1 MTATAP
7 RIVLTFDSLESL
19 QREFDK
25 NLRTGGAFAAGAS
38 PLPER
43 SACLLVLIH
52 PESHDEISLTAEVVY
67 VKPDAPGMGVGVHIQ
82 DFGPALIERLRA
94 FVQHAP
100 PTPPPEPST
109 PEEPHRPASTAII
122 DKLRNISVAEQLKVA
137 REGGLPQR
145 VALERLYGK
154 TVWEPILQNTRVTPP
169 EVARIARM
177 GMAPVTLIEFI
188 CSNAAWLASGEVRR
202 ALLSNPRLGD
212 DSLSRVLRAMPRHE
226 LTVIANQTYYAPKVR
241 KAAKAILQR

>member
-1 MTATAP
+1 MIATAP
-7 RIVLTFDSLESL
+7 RIVLTFDSLEAL

-25 NLRTGGAFAAGAS
+25 NLRTGGAFAAGAA

-43 SACLLVLIH
+43 SPCLLVLSH
-52 PESHDEISLTAEVVY
+52 PESHEEVALPAEVVY
-67 VKPDAPGMGVGVHIQ
+67 VKPDPPGMGVGVHIQ
-82 DFGPALIERLRA
+82 NFGPAVIERLRA
-94 FVQHAP
+94 FAQPAP
-100 PTPPPEPST
+100 QALPPEPST
-109 PEEPHRPASTAII
+109 SEEPHRPASSAIM
-122 DKLRNISVAEQLKVA
+122 DKLRNIPVAEQLKVA

-177 GMAPVTLIEFI
+177 GLAPVTLIDFI
-188 CSNAAWLASGEVRR
+188 CNNSAWLASGEIRR
-202 ALLSNPRLGD
+202 ALLGNPRLGD
-212 DSLSRVLRAMPRHE
+212 DNLNRVLRAMPRHE
-226 LTVIANQTYYAPKVR
+226 LAVIANQTYYAPKVR